1 MKFVLYRDIAGEFRW
16 RLVASNG
23 RILADSGE
31 GYKNK
36 TDCAAMIESIK
47 QNAVDAAFV
56 DET

>member
-1 MKFVLYRDIAGEFRW
+1 MKFVLYRDQPGEFRW

-23 RILADSGE
+23 RIIADSGE

-36 TDCAAMIESIK
+36 ADCAAMIESIK
-47 QNAVDAAFV
+47 RNAVDAALV